1 MLVEEVGVWRD
12 RVSGE
17 GSATCITSHP
27 RSLLRAAFSLHG
39 TPREREAD
47 MLLTVSPFFFF
58 CGWVC
63 CDLVAGRFIDSP
75 NEEEVSSE
83 IKRKKQRDVSQKGVN
98 FRSLHLMF
106 IFCCCF
112 PCPSA
117 FLHSR
122 SLPILGLLSV
132 IVSGALSPLVLSL
145 RLMSLF
151 SSFTIMSSPRRV
163 RVRFLCELR
172 HTRTRTAFRTSAT

>member
-1 MLVEEVGVWRD
+1 MHHL
-12 RVSGE
+12 SP
-17 GSATCITSHP
+17 S
-27 RSLLRAAFSLHG
+27 FSLACCVLSTWH
-39 TPREREAD
+39 TQRERSGHVVNC
-47 MLLTVSPFFFF
+47 VSILFF